1 MRLSQ
6 LATKT
11 RRDAPRDE
19 VALNAQ
25 LLIRAGF
32 IYKDSAGVY
41 AMLPLGLRVLNKIIE
56 VIREEMNALGAQE
69 VLMTTLQRKEL
80 WEKTDR
86 WDDKQVDIWFKSR
99 LKNDTEVGLAWS
111 HEEQLVD
118 MLLDFVSSYRDLPKY
133 LYQFQNKLR
142 NETRAKSGIMRTR
155 EFIMKDLY
163 SFSRSDEEHAAFYER
178 AKAAYLRVFERLGIG
193 DQTFLTFASGGAFA
207 EFSHEFQ
214 TLTAAGEDIIYLH
227 RGKRLAINQE
237 VMGEKVLKQLG
248 LRKEE
253 LEEVKAAEVGNIFN
267 LGTAKSEALGLKFT
281 DEDGQEKLV
290 VMGSYG
296 IGPARVMGV
305 IAELYADERGLVW
318 PVEVAP
324 AQVHLVRLGMDAAV
338 VKAADKL
345 YDELTAAGV
354 EVLYDDRDESA
365 GAKFAD
371 ADLMGVP
378 VRLTMSART
387 LEQGCVEW
395 KRRTEAEH
403 SLVKLDQLAKEL
415 KG

>member
-1 MRLSQ
+1 
-6 LATKT
+6 
-11 RRDAPRDE
+11 
-19 VALNAQ
+19 
-25 LLIRAGF
+25 
-32 IYKDSAGVY
+32 
-41 AMLPLGLRVLNKIIE
+41 
-56 VIREEMNALGAQE
+56 
-69 VLMTTLQRKEL
+69 
-80 WEKTDR
+80 
-86 WDDKQVDIWFKSR
+86 
-99 LKNDTEVGLAWS
+99 
-111 HEEQLVD
+111 
-118 MLLDFVSSYRDLPKY
+118 
-133 LYQFQNKLR
+133 
-142 NETRAKSGIMRTR
+142 
-155 EFIMKDLY
+155 
-163 SFSRSDEEHAAFYER
+163 
-178 AKAAYLRVFERLGIG
+178 
-193 DQTFLTFASGGAFA
+193 
-207 EFSHEFQ
+207 SHEFQ